1 MYYVHVVKKVYMYGM
16 QPSLN
21 TQSCIKRP
29 FCSTLRLIRYFNFHA
44 SAVSNYYYLTFM
56 LLNC

>member
-21 TQSCIKRP
+21 TKSCIKRP
-29 FCSTLRLIRYFNFHA
+29 FCSTLNHEMHVCWRIEKLVQLKSVYYK
-44 SAVSNYYYLTFM
+44 VSGM
-56 LLNC
+56 